1 MDKND
6 THYDNFYDFIET
18 HRVQRG
24 EEYSHTSISNPKG
37 SFYISNEELA
47 LFYELYETSYYDDK
61 KKMYMTEKHNELS
74 PILIDFDF
82 RFKAN
87 AEEDDNSDNEDN
99 IYESIDEEQS
109 DNIVDTSIV
118 LKRKYTQNHIM
129 KILKLYIKYLEQYVD
144 IKKENRHAFV
154 LEKPA
159 PVMNKGLIKDGI
171 HIIFPFIVTNPWIQ
185 YIIRGHVLKDIDT
198 ILNDIQLSNSYDDVV
213 DNAVIEKNN
222 WQMYGSTKP
231 GCETYQVTGVYE
243 VYTDHIDLVKNWKHV
258 YPERGMV
265 QVLSIINKTEH
276 TPILDSVKDEVD
288 TYYLKLM
295 DKRQKKVIQ
304 DGTNDIKS
312 KFKKNKMN
320 TYENIEIVESLI
332 DILSEERAEDYK
344 KWMEVGWCLHNIDY
358 RLLTK
363 WIEFSK
369 RSTKFTSGKCEELWD
384 KMDNIGLGIG
394 SLHRWAQIDN
404 EDKYRKL
411 MRSSLVQFIV
421 KSLSGAHYDVS
432 KVVYEMYKHQYV
444 CASINRR
451 IWYEFIDHRWKEID
465 TGYTL
470 RQKISNEVVNEYCGL
485 LKHFSKKASQL
496 PETDT
501 RKDSLLAKCK
511 KISEITIKLRTTN
524 YKDNIMKECAE
535 LFFIPKFIDKLD
547 CETSLIGFDN
557 GVYDLNRLEFRDG
570 RPEDYISYSTNIN
583 YNEFSPDDQLLS
595 DVKEFFNKVITNE
608 KVREY
613 VLTLLASFLNGYTA
627 EERFHIWTGSG
638 SNAKSKTIE
647 LFELAF
653 GDYCCKLPITLLT
666 QKRAASNSATSEIAR
681 AKGKRFAC
689 LQEPDE
695 KENINVGLM
704 KELTGGDK
712 IQARLIYKEPIEFK
726 PQFKMILTCNHL
738 PKIPS
743 DDGGTWRRL
752 RVVEFTSKFVD
763 NPDPNEPNQFPIDY
777 TLADKLPTWGE
788 ALMYLLIEYYKV
800 YKRQGL
806 KEPKEVLICTKNYQ
820 VNNDMYA
827 EFINDNIMEDVK
839 SILRI
844 DEVYTHFKQ
853 WYKDSYSSGSC
864 PRKKELND
872 YMEKKYGKHDQIN
885 TRTNQKI
892 RGWRGIAII
901 PVKISEFNEDGEE
914 EIDPL
919 EV

>member
-1 MDKND
+1 MDKNAND
-6 THYDNFYDFIET
+6 DNFYDFLET

-37 SFYISNEELA
+37 SFYISNEEFDI
-47 LFYELYETSYYDDK
+47 FYNLYERSLYDDK
-61 KKMYMTEKHNELS
+61 KKLYMTEKHVDVG

-82 RFKAN
+82 RFKIEN
-87 AEEDDNSDNEDN
+87 ENSTDSDEDSIYDN
-99 IYESIDEEQS
+99 IEKDTIIDS
-109 DNIVDTSIV
+109 NIVI
-118 LKRKYTQNHIM
+118 KRKYTQHHISLILQLYM
-129 KILKLYIKYLEQYVD
+129 KYFEMYLD
-144 IKKENRHAFV
+144 IKPENRYGFV
-154 LEKPA
+154 LEKPS
-159 PVMNKGLIKDGI
+159 PVMNKGLVKDGI
-171 HIIFPFIVTNPWIQ
+171 HIIFPFIITNPWIQ
-185 YIIRGHVLKDIDT
+185 YIIRGHILKEIDIILKDIH
-198 ILNDIQLSNSYDDVV
+198 LSNSYDDVI

-231 GCETYQVTGVYE
+231 GCETYKVTCVYE
-243 VYTDHIDLVKNWKHV
+243 VYSDKIKVVKNWQHV
-258 YPERGMV
+258 YPERGLV
-265 QVLSIINKTEH
+265 KLLSIINKNEH
-276 TPILDSVKDEVD
+276 IQILDSVKDEVD

-304 DGTNDIKS
+304 DTGVNDKKTKMKKS
-312 KFKKNKMN
+312 KLN
-320 TYENIEIVESLI
+320 TCDNLEVVESLI
-332 DILSEERAEDYK
+332 EILSVDRADDYK
-344 KWMEVGWCLHNIDY
+344 KWMEVGWCLHNIDH

-369 RSTKFTSGKCEELWD
+369 QSNKFVSGKCEELWD
-384 KMDNIGLGIG
+384 SMDNIGLGIG

-411 MRSSLVQFIV
+411 LRINLVEFII

-444 CASINRR
+444 CASITRR

-485 LKHFSKKASQL
+485 MKFYSKKASL
-496 PETDT
+496 LAETDT

-511 KISEITIKLRTTN
+511 KISEITIKLRTTG

-547 CETSLIGFDN
+547 CETSLIGFEN

-583 YNEFSPDDQLLS
+583 YVEFVADDQLLS

-763 NPDPNEPNQFPIDY
+763 DPDPNDPNQFPIDY

-788 ALMYLLIEYYKV
+788 ALIYLLIEHYKI
-800 YKRQGL
+800 YKRVGL
-806 KEPKEVLICTKNYQ
+806 KEPKEVLLCTKNYQ
-820 VNNDMYA
+820 INNDTYA
-827 EFINDNIMEDVK
+827 EFISDNIMEDAK
-839 SILRI
+839 SIVKI
-844 DEVYTHFKQ
+844 DEIYNYFKI
-853 WYKDSYSSGSC
+853 WYKESYSSGSC
-864 PRKKELND
+864 PNRKDLKD
-872 YMEKKYGKHDQIN
+872 YMEKKYGKHDQVN
-885 TRTNQKI
+885 TRTSQKI
-892 RGWRGIAII
+892 RGWKGIAII
-901 PVKISEFNEDGEE
+901 PNKLPDFEDEDQEE
-914 EIDPL
+914 KDDLDI
-919 EV
+919 